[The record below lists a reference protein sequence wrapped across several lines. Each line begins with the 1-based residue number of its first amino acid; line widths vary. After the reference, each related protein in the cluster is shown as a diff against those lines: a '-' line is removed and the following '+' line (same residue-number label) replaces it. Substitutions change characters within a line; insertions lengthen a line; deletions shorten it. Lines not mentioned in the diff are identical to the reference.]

1 MDAACLVNDLELV
14 GCCGVTL
21 SVEQKTQ
28 LQSSLVILRDKC
40 KFDHVQ
46 VWGVVNGIAADYFI
60 AVGVGRDELGERK
73 YLYR

>member
-1 MDAACLVNDLELV
+1 MDAANLVNDLELL

-28 LQSSLVILRDKC
+28 LQSSLVILREKC
-40 KFDHVQ
+40 KFDRVQ
-46 VWGVVNGIAADYFI
+46 LWGVIHGIAANYFVALGI
-60 AVGVGRDELGERK
+60 GRDDVRERK